1 MKFSEFQNNQALEQ
15 NFYYGSQNGETK
27 VRDLELILGVIK
39 NINSSLILEDVLT
52 LVLTNAIELT
62 GLERGFIV
70 LKNQSGI
77 LEYKLGLDSSGLVLP
92 EHFFNISNTVVEEVF
107 RTGQSR
113 FIEGT
118 QSDFGGYTSK
128 SILNLSLQT
137 ILCAPL
143 IINQNKIG
151 VLYVDSKYLK
161 KIRNREII
169 YTFEI
174 LAGQAAIAIY
184 NAQLYEELNNAK
196 DEAEKSDKLK
206 SEFLS
211 QISHEIRTPINAILS
226 STSLIK
232 EEFERR
238 LDQEEYIDF
247 FNITES
253 ASRRIIRTVEL
264 VLNMSQV
271 TTGTYMP
278 FKKDLDL
285 VDDVLDNL
293 IMQFKPLANAKQLN
307 FNVNLDTTNTRI
319 NADEYSINQIFSNLL
334 DNAVKYTSE
343 GQIEVSI
350 GRNMKNN
357 LFVSIKDS
365 GIGIS
370 KDFFPNLFNSFTQE
384 YQGYTRKFEGNGL
397 GLALAK
403 KYCEINNADI
413 IVDSQKGIG
422 SEFKIVFNSF

>member
-1 MKFSEFQNNQALEQ
+1 MKFSEFRNSHSMEQ
-15 NFYYGSQNGETK
+15 SFCFNPQSGESK
-27 VRDLELILGVIK
+27 VRDLELILSVIK
-39 NINSSLILEDVLT
+39 NINSSLILDDVLN
-52 LVLTNAIELT
+52 LVLTNSIELT

-70 LKNQSGI
+70 LKNQEGV
-77 LEYKLGLDSSGLVLP
+77 LEYKLGMDCKGLVLP

-118 QSDFGGYTSK
+118 QSDFGGFTSK

-161 KIRNREII
+161 KIRNKEII

-184 NAQLYEELNNAK
+184 NAQLYEELNTAK

-211 QISHEIRTPINAILS
+211 QISHEIRTPINAILN

-232 EEFERR
+232 EEFDRKF
-238 LDQEEYIDF
+238 DKNDYSDF
-247 FNITES
+247 FEITES

-271 TTGTYMP
+271 TTGTYVAN
-278 FKKDLDL
+278 KKELDL
-285 VDDVLDNL
+285 LEDVLDNL
-293 IMQFKPLANAKQLN
+293 FYQFIPMAVAKSLR
-307 FNVNLDTTNTRI
+307 FNVNLNTEETKI
-319 NADEYSINQIFSNLL
+319 AADEYSLIQIFNNLI
-334 DNAVKYTSE
+334 DNAIKYTSDGE
-343 GQIEVSI
+343 INVTVDRNEKDELYVS
-350 GRNMKNN
+350 
-357 LFVSIKDS
+357 VKDT

-370 KDFFPNLFNSFTQE
+370 KEFLPHLFNSFSQE

-403 KYCEINNADI
+403 KYCEINNAEI

-422 SEFKIVFNSF
+422 SEFKVVFK

>member
-1 MKFSEFQNNQALEQ
+1 MKFSEFRNSHSMEQRFCFNPQA
-15 NFYYGSQNGETK
+15 GESK
-27 VRDLELILGVIK
+27 VRDLELILSVIK
-39 NINSSLILEDVLT
+39 NINSSLILEDVLN
-52 LVLTNAIELT
+52 LVLTNSIELT

-70 LKNQSGI
+70 LKNQEGI
-77 LEYKLGLDSSGLVLP
+77 LEYKLGMDAKGLVLP

-118 QSDFGGYTSK
+118 QSDFGGFTSK

-161 KIRNREII
+161 KIRNKEII

-174 LAGQAAIAIY
+174 LAGQAAIAIH
-184 NAQLYEELNNAK
+184 NAQLYEELNTAK

-211 QISHEIRTPINAILS
+211 QISHEIRTPINAILN

-232 EEFERR
+232 EEFDKN
-238 LDQEEYIDF
+238 LNKSEYSDF
-247 FNITES
+247 FEITES

-271 TTGTYMP
+271 TTGTYVAN
-278 FKKDLDL
+278 KKELNL
-285 VDDVLDNL
+285 LEDVLDNL
-293 IMQFKPLANAKQLN
+293 FYQFIPMAVAKNLR
-307 FNVNLDTTNTRI
+307 FNVNLNTEDTHLS
-319 NADEYSINQIFSNLL
+319 ADEYSLIQIFNNLF

-343 GQIEVSI
+343 GEINITVDRTGDDE
-350 GRNMKNN
+350 
-357 LFVSIKDS
+357 LFVSVKDT

-370 KDFFPNLFNSFTQE
+370 REFLPHLFNSFSQE

-413 IVDSQKGIG
+413 IVDSTKGIG
-422 SEFKIVFNSF
+422 SEFTVVFKR

>member
-1 MKFSEFQNNQALEQ
+1 MKFSEFRSNHELEKSFCYSAQ
-15 NFYYGSQNGETK
+15 SGETK
-27 VRDLELILGVIK
+27 VRDLELILDVIK

-70 LKNQSGI
+70 LKNQDGV
-77 LEYKLGLDSSGLVLP
+77 LEYKLGMDANGLVLP

-143 IINQNKIG
+143 ITNQNKIG

-184 NAQLYEELNNAK
+184 NAQLYQELNNAK
-196 DEAEKSDKLK
+196 NEAEKSDKLK

-211 QISHEIRTPINAILS
+211 QISHEIRTPINAILN

-232 EEFERR
+232 EEFEKR
-238 LDQEEYIDF
+238 LDKNEFMDF
-247 FNITES
+247 FEITES

-264 VLNMSQV
+264 VLNMSQI
-271 TTGTYMP
+271 TTGTYMAN
-278 FKKDLDL
+278 KKEIDI
-285 VDDVLDNL
+285 VDDVLNDL
-293 IMQFKPLANAKQLN
+293 FFQFIPVASSKQLD
-307 FNVNLDTTNTRI
+307 FTVELSTDKTKVS
-319 NADEYSINQIFSNLL
+319 ADEYSINQVFNNII
-334 DNAVKYTSE
+334 DNAIKYTSN
-343 GQIEVSI
+343 GGIKVSV
-350 GRNMKNN
+350 GRNQKDN
-357 LFVSIKDS
+357 LFVSVKDS
-365 GIGIS
+365 GIGMS
-370 KDFFPNLFNSFTQE
+370 KDFLPNLFNSFTQE

-403 KYCEINNADI
+403 KYCEINNAEI
-413 IVDSQKGIG
+413 LVDSQKGVG
-422 SEFKIVFNSF
+422 TEFQIVFKQ

>member
-1 MKFSEFQNNQALEQ
+1 MKFSEFRSNHEIEK
-15 NFYYGSQNGETK
+15 NFCYSSQKGETK
-27 VRDLELILGVIK
+27 VRDLELILSVIK

-77 LEYKLGLDSSGLVLP
+77 LEYKLGMDSNGLVLP

-118 QSDFGGYTSK
+118 QSDFGGFTSK

-137 ILCAPL
+137 ILCTPL

-184 NAQLYEELNNAK
+184 NAQLYEELNTAK
-196 DEAEKSDKLK
+196 EEAEKSDRLK

-211 QISHEIRTPINAILS
+211 QISHEIRTPINAILN

-232 EEFERR
+232 EEFERKFE
-238 LDQEEYIDF
+238 DNDFVDF
-247 FNITES
+247 FEITES
-253 ASRRIIRTVEL
+253 ASRRIIRTVDL

-271 TTGTYMP
+271 TTGSFIP
-278 FKKDLDL
+278 NKLEFDL
-285 VDDVLDNL
+285 VDNVLNGL
-293 IMQFKPLANAKQLN
+293 FFHYVPEAASK
-307 FNVNLDTTNTRI
+307 NLDFIVEINTP
-319 NADEYSINQIFSNLL
+319 NTKVTADEYSITQVFSNLF
-334 DNAVKYTSE
+334 DNAIKYTSS
-343 GQIEVSI
+343 G
-350 GRNMKNN
+350 
-357 LFVSIKDS
+357 SIKIAVNRDQQNRLS
-365 GIGIS
+365 VIIKDTGIGMS
-370 KDFFPNLFNSFTQE
+370 KDFLPSLFNSFTQE

-413 IVDSQKGIG
+413 LVKSQKGVG
-422 SEFKIVFNSF
+422 SEFSIVFN

>member
-1 MKFSEFQNNQALEQ
+1 MKFSEFRNSNTLEQ
-15 NFYYGSQNGETK
+15 NFCYSQQKGDTR
-27 VRDLELILGVIK
+27 VRDLELILSVIK
-39 NINSSLILEDVLT
+39 NINSSLILDDVLN

-70 LKNQSGI
+70 LKNLDGI
-77 LEYKLGLDSSGLVLP
+77 LEYKLGMDSNGLVLP
-92 EHFFNISNTVVEEVF
+92 EHFFNISNSVVEEVF
-107 RTGQSR
+107 KSGQSR

-137 ILCAPL
+137 ILCTPL

-151 VLYVDSKYLK
+151 VVYVDSKFLK
-161 KIRNREII
+161 KIRNKEII

-211 QISHEIRTPINAILS
+211 QISHEIRTPINAILN

-232 EEFERR
+232 EEFEKTFIGN
-238 LDQEEYIDF
+238 EYSDF
-247 FNITES
+247 FEITES

-271 TTGTYMP
+271 TTGTYVP
-278 FKKDLDL
+278 EKKEIDI
-285 VDDVLDNL
+285 VDDVLDSL
-293 IMQFKPLANAKQLN
+293 FFQFIPVAISKKIK
-307 FNVNLDTTNTRI
+307 FNVELNTENTRLT
-319 NADEYSINQIFSNLL
+319 ADEYSINQVFSNLF
-334 DNAVKYTSE
+334 DNAIKYTSE
-343 GQIEVSI
+343 GEVLVSV
-350 GRNMKNN
+350 GRNDSNK
-357 LFVSIKDS
+357 LFVSVKDS

-370 KDFFPNLFNSFTQE
+370 KEFLPSLFSTFSQE

-403 KYCEINNADI
+403 KYCEINDADI
-413 IVDSQKGIG
+413 LVDSQKGIG
-422 SEFKIVFNSF
+422 SEFTIVFKS

>member
-1 MKFSEFQNNQALEQ
+1 MDSK
-15 NFYYGSQNGETK
+15 
-27 VRDLELILGVIK
+27 
-39 NINSSLILEDVLT
+39 
-52 LVLTNAIELT
+52 
-62 GLERGFIV
+62 
-70 LKNQSGI
+70 GI
-77 LEYKLGLDSSGLVLP
+77 VLP
-92 EHFFNISNTVVEEVF
+92 EHFFNISNSVVEEVF

-137 ILCAPL
+137 ILCTPL

-151 VLYVDSKYLK
+151 VLYVDSKFLK
-161 KIRNREII
+161 KIRNKEII

-196 DEAEKSDKLK
+196 EEAEKSDKLK

-211 QISHEIRTPINAILS
+211 QISHEIRTPINAILN

-232 EEFERR
+232 EEFEKTF
-238 LDQEEYIDF
+238 DKDDYSDF
-247 FNITES
+247 FEITES

-271 TTGTYMP
+271 TTGTYVPVRKEM
-278 FKKDLDL
+278 DI

-293 IMQFKPLANAKQLN
+293 FFQFIPMANAKRLR
-307 FNVNLDTTNTRI
+307 FNVDLNTE
-319 NADEYSINQIFSNLL
+319 NTKVSADEYSINQIFNNIL
-334 DNAVKYTSE
+334 DNAIKYTYE
-343 GQIEVSI
+343 GEIQVSV
-350 GRNMKNN
+350 GRNKKNH
-357 LFVSIKDS
+357 LFVSVKDS

-370 KDFFPNLFNSFTQE
+370 KEFLPNLFHTFSQE

-413 IVDSQKGIG
+413 LVYSEKGIG
-422 SEFKIVFNSF
+422 SEFTIVFK